1 MRLLKYISY
10 STIDEDVNKFR
21 AMTISLTKANDEPT
35 RIINE
40 INKKYNINN
49 IELILDN
56 LNKELRKVY
65 TGKYEYGLCYES
77 SKKIN
82 DIITNKRK
90 IEALTLSLFEANDA
104 LSKIKSSLETILKK

>member
-40 INKKYNINN
+40 IILLHKINN
-49 IELILDN
+49 
-56 LNKELRKVY
+56 
-65 TGKYEYGLCYES
+65 
-77 SKKIN
+77 
-82 DIITNKRK
+82 
-90 IEALTLSLFEANDA
+90 
-104 LSKIKSSLETILKK
+104 